1 MTALSATN
9 IKIQA
14 QRAGNFMKV
23 LREATYKPQNDVCRV
38 YIKDYS

>member
-9 IKIQA
+9 TKVQA
-14 QRAGNFMKV
+14 QRAGNFLKV
-23 LREATYKPQNDVCRV
+23 LREATYKPQHDVCRV